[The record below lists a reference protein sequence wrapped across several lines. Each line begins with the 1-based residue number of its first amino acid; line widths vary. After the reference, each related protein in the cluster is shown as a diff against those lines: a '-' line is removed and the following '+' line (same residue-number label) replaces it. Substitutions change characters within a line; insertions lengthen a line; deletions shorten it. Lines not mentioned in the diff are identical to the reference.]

1 MLLDKARKVLDEA
14 VRLNGPSAWTHHGD
28 VQLAELGGKREEAAR
43 SIEKAR
49 VEGLVKDLRDA
60 VAQMSKPF
68 DGNFHSAASFSS
80 VPMKPPDWRFQ

>member
-1 MLLDKARKVLDEA
+1 MLLDKARMVLDES

-49 VEGLVKDLRDA
+49 VA
-60 VAQMSKPF
+60 
-68 DGNFHSAASFSS
+68 
-80 VPMKPPDWRFQ
+80 WRNAGRRELPLLW

>member
-1 MLLDKARKVLDEA
+1 MLLDKARMVLDEA

-49 VEGLVKDLRDA
+49 VA
-60 VAQMSKPF
+60 
-68 DGNFHSAASFSS
+68 
-80 VPMKPPDWRFQ
+80 WRNAERRELPVLW